1 MYEMVEAEAG
11 LLQVASKGIE
21 TSKGHDPFASGSSRA
36 GMRSVELGAAT
47 KFFASHPNS
56 RLGAAPK
63 KQPAR

>member
-1 MYEMVEAEAG
+1 MYEM
-11 LLQVASKGIE
+11 SKRKPDYYKLTSKSIE